1 MMNKT
6 STQTQQLIDAHNES
20 MRWQLPDETE
30 QEYLDRM
37 ETQSDRGAWYDM
49 DL

>member
-1 MMNKT
+1 MYKT
-6 STQTQQLIDAHNES
+6 LTQTEQLTETNNEA

-37 ETQSDRGAWYDM
+37 ERKSDRDAWYDM